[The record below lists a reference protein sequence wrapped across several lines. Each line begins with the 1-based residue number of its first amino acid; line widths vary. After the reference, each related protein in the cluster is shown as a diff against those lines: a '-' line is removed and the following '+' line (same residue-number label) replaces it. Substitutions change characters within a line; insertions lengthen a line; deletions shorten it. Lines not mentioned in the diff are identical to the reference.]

1 MARMLELSHQKIN
14 ATMINVL
21 RALMDLKKKSKQEQR
36 GNLSRDEILR
46 KNQKEMLESKNL
58 TKQRADGLISR
69 LDMAEEISLSL
80 RICQQKLSKQRSKEK
95 KKSRT
100 EYPITVQQPRKYNI
114 YILEREKRK
123 KQKKHLKKQ

>member
-1 MARMLELSHQKIN
+1 
-14 ATMINVL
+14 
-21 RALMDLKKKSKQEQR
+21 
-36 GNLSRDEILR
+36 
-46 KNQKEMLESKNL
+46 MLESKNF

-69 LDMAEEISLSL
+69 LDMAEETSLSL
-80 RICQQKLSKQRSKEK
+80 RICQQKLPKQRSKEK